1 MNGGRTA
8 SMPGRKWYWVA
19 GAVGVA
25 GAAGFVSLLLY
36 GIAGIGDA
44 LMQVRAPGEIELA
57 LEEPGTYT
65 VFHEYESVFEGCYY
79 ASRTVVSGL
88 EVRVT
93 PLGGGAAVAVRRAGT
108 NSTYELAARSGVSIF
123 EFAIADPGPYRVS
136 AAYAGGGDSPAVVL
150 AIGHDFMGK
159 LMAIIFGGFGV
170 MIAGLGGAGAITAVT
185 YVKRD
190 RAMAAREQGSAS
202 T

>member
-8 SMPGRKWYWVA
+8 SMPGRKWNWVA

-25 GAAGFVSLLLY
+25 GAAGFVSLLLS
-36 GIAGIGDA
+36 GIGDIGDA
-44 LMQVRAPGEIELA
+44 LRQMRAPGEIELA
-57 LEEPGTYT
+57 LDVPGTYT
-65 VFHEYESVFEGCYY
+65 IFHEYESVFEGRYY
-79 ASRTVVSGL
+79 ASPAAVSGL

-93 PLGGGAAVAVRRAGT
+93 PLAGGAVVAVRGAGS
-108 NSTYELAARSGVSIF
+108 NANFALAGRSGVSIF

-159 LMAIIFGGFGV
+159 LLAIILGGFGI
-170 MIAGLGGAGAITAVT
+170 MIAGLGGAGAIAAVT
-185 YVKRD
+185 YVKRE
-190 RAMAAREQGSAS
+190 RAMTARKQV
-202 T
+202 